1 MANITETLV
10 SDHAVFIGVFDW
22 IKQALPGLTTLEEV
36 KMLAGLVEA
45 LLRNHG
51 DVETDLAF
59 VALDHAL
66 YHKGQLN
73 RLHEE
78 HDEIDDRLK
87 QVQTATSLPDARRL
101 LRLALLASRQHFR
114 REERII
120 FPLME
125 KALQKETLAKL
136 GGVRMRQYLARGR

>member
-1 MANITETLV
+1 MASITETLV
-10 SDHAVFIGVFDW
+10 SDHAVFIGVFGW
-22 IKQALPGLTTLEEV
+22 IKQVLPRLTTLGEV
-36 KMLAGLVEA
+36 KLLAGLVEA
-45 LLRNHG
+45 LLRDHA

-59 VALDHAL
+59 IALDHAL
-66 YHKGQLN
+66 YNKGQLN
-73 RLHEE
+73 RLHED

-87 QVQTATSLPDARRL
+87 QVQTAANLSDARRL

-120 FPLME
+120 FPLIE
-125 KALQKETLAKL
+125 KVLQKETLTKL

>member
-10 SDHAVFIGVFDW
+10 ADHAVFISVFDW
-22 IKQALPGLTTLEEV
+22 IKQALPRITTLEEV
-36 KMLAGLVEA
+36 KILAGLVEA

-73 RLHEE
+73 RLHED

-87 QVQTATSLPDARRL
+87 RVQAATNLADARRL
-101 LRLALLASRQHFR
+101 LRIALLASRQHFR

-120 FPLME
+120 FPLIE
-125 KALQKETLAKL
+125 KVLRKETLAKL